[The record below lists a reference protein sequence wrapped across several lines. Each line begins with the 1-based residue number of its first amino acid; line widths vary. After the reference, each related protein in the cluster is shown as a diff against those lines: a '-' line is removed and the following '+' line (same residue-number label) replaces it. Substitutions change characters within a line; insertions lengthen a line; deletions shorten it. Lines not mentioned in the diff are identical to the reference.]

1 MRFTFGLLS
10 FTIWTLLLSSVGS
23 ILATS
28 PAEPR
33 EAPPPT
39 FDHEQAMDI
48 VAEIASDR
56 FEGRKS
62 GLPSGIRI
70 EEFVAERYRTL
81 GLRPAGDDGTYF
93 HTFSMLV
100 TKERGASMELLDSP
114 YGQVPLL
121 YGDDFTLITN
131 SGSGDVTAE
140 VIMVGHG
147 LADEARQW
155 DDYGDTDVSDHIV
168 LIFRGTPD
176 NGYDWDR
183 SGSRDSTLHEAM
195 RRGAA
200 AVLYSQGSHPISGGA
215 VHDGSY
221 FDGAP
226 IAYVSHRVVDLL
238 FLNTG
243 YDRERYE
250 DELNAD
256 PLPFP
261 TGKRI
266 RINTDVAL
274 LSEGEA
280 RNVVAEI
287 PGTDPSLRDEII
299 VVGGHMDH
307 IGTDGRGL
315 AFNGAND
322 NGSGAAVVLEL
333 ARAFAQ
339 GRETAR
345 TLVFMNFAGEEQG
358 LLGSEALVEN
368 PTIDLR
374 RVVSMVNLDMVGQGD
389 GTVGIGGG
397 EYYPDVWRTF
407 RASLDSTTA
416 ESLVVGRAWDGGS
429 DQLPFRNAGIP
440 VCNIWSE
447 GDHRFYHTIQ
457 DDSDWVDPKVLGSV
471 GRMTERWIR
480 VLADWPSP
488 LAEDHRAGREL
499 LYGSFQIDLDGTA
512 VEPIPGYVRGRVRW
526 LKADLFPQE
535 TFLDTICGLEVEESQ
550 TDSVSLVD
558 GVGGIE
564 DASWKGRRAHLI
576 GLHHDEERVSE
587 ERSSLLGDL
596 HVALARWSGADPK
609 ETDPEYLEELT
620 GQGVGLLVPADTMW
634 ASSLPSACKAYVRVF
649 PNRGDSI
656 SDPDRFPR
664 KQSLFI
670 LSLETSMPPQ
680 QVSEII
686 KRIGWDR
693 VHLDLLPW
701 LRQADEREVFA
712 FLEEL
717 QSTGS
722 FAPRHMHSILGG
734 NLVAL

>member
-1 MRFTFGLLS
+1 MRFTFALLS
-10 FTIWTLLLSSVGS
+10 IAISTLLLFFSCS
-23 ILATS
+23 ILENAL
-28 PAEPR
+28 AKPR
-33 EAPPPT
+33 QTPLSG
-39 FDHEQAMDI
+39 FDFRQAMTI
-48 VAEIASDR
+48 VEEIAADS

-62 GLPSGIRI
+62 GLASGIRI
-70 EEFVAERYRTL
+70 EEFVAERYRAL
-81 GLRPAGDDGTYF
+81 GLRPAGEDGTYF
-93 HTFSMLV
+93 HNFPMLV
-100 TKERGASMELLDSP
+100 TKEHGASMELLDSP
-114 YGQVPLL
+114 YGQVPFL
-121 YGDDFTLITN
+121 YGNDFTLITN

-140 VIMVGHG
+140 VIVVGHG
-147 LADEARQW
+147 LADETREW
-155 DDYGDTDVSDHIV
+155 NDYGDTDVSNHIV

-176 NGYDWDR
+176 NGYNWDR
-183 SGSRDSTLHEAM
+183 SGSRDSTLHEAV

-200 AVLYSQGSHPISGGA
+200 AVLYSQGNYPISGGA

-221 FDGAP
+221 FKDVP
-226 IAYVSHRVVDLL
+226 IAYISHRVVELL

-250 DELNAD
+250 DELSDN
-256 PLPFP
+256 PLPFS

-266 RINTDVAL
+266 HIKTEVAPV
-274 LSEGEA
+274 SGGEA

-287 PGTDPSLRDEII
+287 PGTDPDLRNEII

-315 AFNGAND
+315 VFNGAND

-339 GRETAR
+339 GRGAER

-358 LLGSEALVEN
+358 LLGSEAFVEN
-368 PTIDLR
+368 PTIDLT

-397 EYYPDVWRTF
+397 EYYPEVWGTF

-416 ESLVVGRAWDGGS
+416 ESLVVGRAWGGGS

-457 DDSDWVDPKVLGSV
+457 DDSEWVDPEVLGSV

-488 LAEDHRAGREL
+488 LAENHRAGREL
-499 LYGSFQIDLDGTA
+499 LYGSYQIDLDGA
-512 VEPIPGYVRGRVRW
+512 PLDPLPSYVCGRMRW
-526 LKADLFPQE
+526 LNADLFAQE
-535 TFLDTICGLEVEESQ
+535 VFLDTVCDLEVQESQ
-550 TDSVSLVD
+550 TDTVSLVE
-558 GVGGIE
+558 GVGGIG

-576 GLHHDEERVSE
+576 GLHHEEKRVPE
-587 ERSSLLGDL
+587 GRSSLLGDL
-596 HVALARWSGADPK
+596 HVALARWPEVSPKDP
-609 ETDPEYLEELT
+609 DPDYLEVLAE
-620 GQGVGLLVPADTMW
+620 QGVALLAPADTAW
-634 ASSLPSACKAYVRVF
+634 ASALPSACKAYVRIF
-649 PNRGDSI
+649 ANRGDSI

-670 LSLETSMPPQ
+670 LSLEESIEPQ
-680 QVSEII
+680 RVSEII
-686 KRIGWDR
+686 KRLGWDR

-701 LRQADEREVFA
+701 LRQGDEREVFA

-717 QSTGS
+717 QSRGS
-722 FAPRHMHSILGG
+722 FAPRHMRAILGG
-734 NLVAL
+734 NLVTL